1 MSADM
6 MRRPTFCR
14 LAVVTGASR
23 GIGAAAAELLSE
35 KGYAVAL
42 VCEKNLAMAAEL
54 ADRLCDGGGQAH
66 AFSADISREDAVRE
80 LFSDIE
86 AHFGRTPD
94 VLVNNAGI
102 AHANV
107 FADEKNEDYDRI
119 FDVNVRSVFLCCRAV
134 YDAMVSKKWGRII
147 NVSSMWGVTGASCE
161 VLYSA
166 TKAAV
171 IGLTKGLALELAPS
185 GVTVNAVA
193 PGVIKTDMLGCYDE
207 ETLAELAAETPVGRL
222 GTPADIA
229 AVIAFLASE
238 EAGFVTG
245 QVIGANGGFIT

>member
-1 MSADM
+1 MSTQQN
-6 MRRPTFCR
+6 RR

-23 GIGAAAAELLSE
+23 GIGAAAAEQLSE

-42 VCEKNLAMAAEL
+42 VCKSNLAMAEAL
-54 ADRLCDGGGQAH
+54 AARLNERGGEAC
-66 AFSADISREDAVRE
+66 AFSADLSVESDVTA
-80 LFSDIE
+80 LFSAIR
-86 AHFGRTPD
+86 AHFGTTPD

-107 FADEKNEDYDRI
+107 FACETNADYDRI
-119 FDVNVRSVFLCCRAV
+119 FDTNVRSVFLCCRAV
-134 YDAMVSKKWGRII
+134 YDAMVAKKWGRII

-166 TKAAV
+166 SKAAV

-185 GVTVNAVA
+185 GITVNAVA
-193 PGVIKTDMLGCYDE
+193 PGVIKTDMLDCYDA
-207 ETLAELAAETPVGRL
+207 ETLTELAEETPVGRL
-222 GTPADIA
+222 GTPADVA

-245 QVIGANGGFIT
+245 QVIGANGGFVT

>member
-1 MSADM
+1 MSA
-6 MRRPTFCR
+6 PTERR

-42 VCEKNLAMAAEL
+42 VCEHNLAMAGEI
-54 ADRLCDGGGQAH
+54 ADRLNENGGEAC
-66 AFSADISREDAVRE
+66 AFAADLSREAAVRT

-86 AHFGRTPD
+86 AHFGRMPD

-107 FADEKNEDYDRI
+107 FADEKNEDYDRV

-134 YDAMVSKKWGRII
+134 YDSMVAKKWGRII

-166 TKAAV
+166 SKAAV
-171 IGLTKGLALELAPS
+171 IGMTKGLALELAPS
-185 GVTVNAVA
+185 GITVNAIA
-193 PGVIKTDMLGCYDE
+193 PGVIKTDMLDCYDE
-207 ETLAELAAETPVGRL
+207 ETLAELARETPVGRL

-229 AVIAFLASE
+229 AVIAFLASG
-238 EAGFVTG
+238 EASFVTG
-245 QVIGANGGFIT
+245 QVIGANGGYIT

>member
-1 MSADM
+1 MSSPQN
-6 MRRPTFCR
+6 RR

-42 VCEKNLAMAAEL
+42 VCKSNLAMAEAIANRLNAAGREAYAFCADL
-54 ADRLCDGGGQAH
+54 A
-66 AFSADISREDAVRE
+66 SETAVNA
-80 LFSDIE
+80 LFETVAS
-86 AHFGRTPD
+86 HFGRMPD

-107 FADEKNEDYDRI
+107 FACETTADYDRI
-119 FDVNVRSVFLCCRAV
+119 FDTNVRSVFLCCRAV
-134 YDAMVSKKWGRII
+134 YDAMVAKKWGRII

-166 TKAAV
+166 SKAAV

-185 GVTVNAVA
+185 GITVNAVA
-193 PGVIKTDMLGCYDE
+193 PGVIKTDMLDCYDA
-207 ETLAELAAETPVGRL
+207 ETLTELAEETPVGRL

-245 QVIGANGGFIT
+245 QVIGANGGFVT

>member
-1 MSADM
+1 MSALQN
-6 MRRPTFCR
+6 RR

-42 VCEKNLAMAAEL
+42 VCKSNLSMAEAL
-54 ADRLCDGGGQAH
+54 ADRLNERGGEAQ
-66 AFSADISREDAVRE
+66 AFSADLSVESQVTALFDA
-80 LFSDIE
+80 IE
-86 AHFGRTPD
+86 AQFGRTVD

-107 FADEKNEDYDRI
+107 FACETNTDYDAL
-119 FDVNVRSVFLCCRAV
+119 FDTNVRSVFLCCRAV

-166 TKAAV
+166 SKAAV

-185 GVTVNAVA
+185 GITVNAVA
-193 PGVIKTDMLGCYDE
+193 PGVIKTDMLDCYDG
-207 ETLAELAAETPVGRL
+207 ETLTELAEETPVGRL
-222 GTPADIA
+222 GTPADVA
-229 AVIAFLASE
+229 AVSAFLASE

-245 QVIGANGGFIT
+245 QVIGANGGFVT

>member
-1 MSADM
+1 
-6 MRRPTFCR
+6 MRR

-23 GIGAAAAELLSE
+23 GIGAAAARLLSAR
-35 KGYAVAL
+35 GFAVAL
-42 VCEKNLAMAAEL
+42 VCERNLTMAEEIAGAL
-54 ADRLCDGGGQAH
+54 NTGGGAAA
-66 AFSADISREDAVRE
+66 AFAADLSCEAAVTS
-80 LFSDIE
+80 LFAAIAE
-86 AHFGRTPD
+86 TFGRMPD

-107 FADEKNEDYDRI
+107 LACEKNEDYDRV

-134 YDAMVSKKWGRII
+134 YDAMVAKKWGRII
-147 NVSSMWGVTGASCE
+147 NITSMWGVCGASCE

-166 TKAAV
+166 SKAAV
-171 IGLTKGLALELAPS
+171 IGLTRGLALELAPS
-185 GVTVNAVA
+185 GITVNAVA

-207 ETLAELAAETPVGRL
+207 ETLAELAEQTPLGRL
-222 GTPADIA
+222 GTPEDIA

-245 QVIGANGGFIT
+245 QVIGANGGYIT

>member
-1 MSADM
+1 MSAAV
-6 MRRPTFCR
+6 RR

-23 GIGAAAAELLSE
+23 GIGRAAAQRLAKDGFS
-35 KGYAVAL
+35 VAL
-42 VCEKNLAMAAEL
+42 VCEKNLAMAQTA
-54 ADRLCDGGGQAH
+54 ADAIIKDGGEAH
-66 AFSADISREDAVRE
+66 AFAADLSKEDAVND
-80 LFSDIE
+80 LFAAIR
-86 AHFGRTPD
+86 ARFGRMPD

-107 FADEKNEDYDRI
+107 FADEKNEDYDRL

-134 YDAMVSKKWGRII
+134 YDAMVSQKWGRII
-147 NVSSMWGVTGASCE
+147 NISSMWGVCGASCE

-166 TKAAV
+166 SKAAV
-171 IGLTKGLALELAPS
+171 IGMTKGLALELAPS
-185 GVTVNAVA
+185 AVTVNAVA

-207 ETLAELAAETPVGRL
+207 ETLGELAMQTPAGRL
-222 GTPADIA
+222 GTPDDVA
-229 AVIAFLASE
+229 AVIAFLASD